1 MRLKK
6 IDAPKK
12 TSRVGFRVTELN
24 LNKMQAKANL
34 YTEGDLAEYIL
45 YAALHFLPTRDDY
58 EIEPKKKRGKK

>member
-1 MRLKK
+1 M
-6 IDAPKK
+6 
-12 TSRVGFRVTELN
+12 TELN